1 MIPTNSLLSKP
12 FRIVF
17 AGTPE
22 FAATIL
28 VSLLENSRS
37 RSHSQVSTSAFEVV
51 AVYSQPDRP
60 AGRGRKQRVGAVKQV
75 ALDAGLPI
83 YQPESLKAPEQQAE
97 LAELDADV
105 MVVVAYGL
113 ILPIAILQT
122 PKRECIN
129 VHASLLPRWRGAAPI
144 QRAIIAGDQQT
155 GVTIMQMEKG
165 LDTGPMLHTSS
176 IDIRS
181 DDTAQSLH
189 DRLAIL
195 GAETLLQTLD
205 DMINDRLKPIVQDDS
220 LSNYAQKLS
229 KTEAAIDWSRS
240 ARIIERQVFGFNP
253 WPVAFCQLDG
263 EPLRIWKAKAKKMT
277 SSENT
282 NLTPGKVLSQSADGI
297 EVTTGEGVLLLTEIQ
312 LPGKR
317 AVAVQDF
324 INSRNLVGQVLR

>member
-1 MIPTNSLLSKP
+1 MVPTNSLLSKP

-28 VSLLENSRS
+28 VSLLENSR
-37 RSHSQVSTSAFEVV
+37 SQVSTSAFEVV

-113 ILPIAILQT
+113 ILPVAILQT

-165 LDTGPMLHTSS
+165 LDTGPMLHTAR
-176 IDIRS
+176 IEIHS

-195 GAETLLQTLD
+195 GAETLLHTLD
-205 DMINDRLKPIVQDDS
+205 DMINDRLNPIVQDDS
-220 LSNYAQKLS
+220 LSSCAQKLS
-229 KTEAAIDWSRS
+229 KTEAAIDWSRP
-240 ARIIERQVFGFNP
+240 AHILERQVFGFNP

-263 EPLRIWKAKAKKMT
+263 EPLRIWRAKAKKT
-277 SSENT
+277 SPTKNID
-282 NLTPGKVLSQSADGI
+282 LIPGKILSQSAEGI
-297 EVTTGEGVLLLTEIQ
+297 EVATGEDVLLLTEIQ

-317 AVAVQDF
+317 AVAVKDF
-324 INSRNLVGQVLR
+324 INSRNIVGQVLA